1 MVFEGRNMDNR
12 DFQLMKSLPGIPGPG
27 CSHLISYGHIPPG
40 NNTLQSVYTGA
51 TFTYTKTGSD
61 PLTMSDGTTTV
72 NIVAGD
78 ITYINVFSNNT
89 IDPGKN
95 SDFRSPVAVTFLAS
109 GNHNGSYIFSPLN
122 NRSFAN
128 VTLVHVD
135 GEYVLE
141 PGLYGAPV
149 EGELVITTA
158 GNLSIQQGNTMV
170 TVNSTSSLAV
180 DTNTFFYN
188 IIDDSD
194 SAVFTGVGKI
204 VTFNIV

>member
-12 DFQLMKSLPGIPGPG
+12 NFQLMKSLPGIPGPG

-51 TFTYTKTGSD
+51 TFAYTKTGSD

-89 IDPGKN
+89 
-95 SDFRSPVAVTFLAS
+95 AVSFEVS
-109 GNHNGSYIFSPLN
+109 GNHNGSYIFRTLN
-122 NRSFAN
+122 NRVFAN
-128 VTLVHVD
+128 VTLVNVD
-135 GEYVLE
+135 GQYMLE

-149 EGELVITTA
+149 EGELVITTT
-158 GNLSIQQGNTMV
+158 GNLSVQQGITTTGDLSTQQGKTMV
-170 TVNSTSSLAV
+170 TVNSTSSLTV
-180 DTNTFFYN
+180 DPNTFFYN

>member
-72 NIVAGD
+72 NIVVGD

-89 IDPGKN
+89 
-95 SDFRSPVAVTFLAS
+95 AVSFQVS
-109 GNHNGSYIFSPLN
+109 GNHNGSYIFRTLN

-128 VTLVHVD
+128 VTLVNVD
-135 GEYVLE
+135 GQYMLE

-149 EGELVITTA
+149 EGELVITTT
-158 GNLSIQQGNTMV
+158 GDLSVQQGNTMV

-180 DTNTFFYN
+180 DPNTFFYN
-188 IIDDSD
+188 IIDDGD
-194 SAVFTGVGKI
+194 SAIFTGVGKI

>member
-1 MVFEGRNMDNR
+1 MVFEGRNMENR
-12 DFQLMKSLPGIPGPG
+12 NFQLMKSLPGILGHG
-27 CSHLISYGHIPPG
+27 FSHSISYGYVTPG
-40 NNTLQSVYTGA
+40 NTLQSVYAGA
-51 TFTYTKTGSD
+51 TFAYTKTGSD

-149 EGELVITTA
+149 EGGLVITTA

-188 IIDDSD
+188 IIDDGD

>member
-1 MVFEGRNMDNR
+1 MVFKGRNMDNR
-12 DFQLMKSLPGIPGPG
+12 DFQLMKNLPGVPGPG
-27 CSHLISYGHIPPG
+27 CSHLISYGHILPS
-40 NNTLQSVYTGA
+40 NTLQSVYTGA
-51 TFTYTKTGSD
+51 TFAYTKTGSD

-89 IDPGKN
+89 
-95 SDFRSPVAVTFLAS
+95 AVSFQVS
-109 GNHNGSYIFSPLN
+109 GNHNGSYIFRPLN

-128 VTLVHVD
+128 VTLVNVN

-149 EGELVITTA
+149 EGELVITTT
-158 GNLSIQQGNTMV
+158 GNLSVQQGNTMV

-180 DTNTFFYN
+180 DPNTFLYN
-188 IIDDSD
+188 IIDDGD
-194 SAVFTGVGKI
+194 SAIFTGIGKI

>member
-1 MVFEGRNMDNR
+1 
-12 DFQLMKSLPGIPGPG
+12 
-27 CSHLISYGHIPPG
+27 
-40 NNTLQSVYTGA
+40 
-51 TFTYTKTGSD
+51 
-61 PLTMSDGTTTV
+61 MSDGTTTV

-78 ITYINVFSNNT
+78 ITYINVFSN
-89 IDPGKN
+89 
-95 SDFRSPVAVTFLAS
+95 SASVTFQAS
-109 GNHNGSYIFSPLN
+109 GNHNGSYIFKPVN

-128 VTLVHVD
+128 VTLVNVD
-135 GEYVLE
+135 GEYVLG

-149 EGELVITTA
+149 EGELVITTT

-180 DTNTFFYN
+180 DPNTFFYN
-188 IIDDSD
+188 VIDDSD

>member
-1 MVFEGRNMDNR
+1 MVFKGRNMNNR
-12 DFQLMKSLPGIPGPG
+12 DVELMKNKPGVPGPG

-40 NNTLQSVYTGA
+40 GTLQSLYGGA
-51 TFTYTKTGSD
+51 TFAYTKTGSD

-78 ITYINVFSNNT
+78 IAYINFFSNNA
-89 IDPGKN
+89 
-95 SDFRSPVAVTFLAS
+95 PVSFQAS
-109 GNHNGSYIFSPLN
+109 GNHNGSYIFKPLN

-128 VTLVHVD
+128 VTLVNVD

-149 EGELVITTA
+149 EGELVITTT

-170 TVNSTSSLAV
+170 AVNSTSSLAV
-180 DTNTFFYN
+180 DPNTFFYN
-188 IIDDSD
+188 VINDSD

>member
-1 MVFEGRNMDNR
+1 MVLEGRNMDNR
-12 DFQLMKSLPGIPGPG
+12 NFQLMKSLPGILGHG
-27 CSHLISYGHIPPG
+27 FSHTISYGYISPG
-40 NNTLQSVYTGA
+40 NTLQSVYAGA
-51 TFTYTKTGSD
+51 TFAYTKTGSD

-89 IDPGKN
+89 
-95 SDFRSPVAVTFLAS
+95 AVSFQVS

-188 IIDDSD
+188 IIDDGD